1 MKTAGSL
8 NPTTLTMLSHSPRQT
23 QKLGER
29 LGETAQP
36 GDVYLLVGELG
47 SGKTCLAQGIARGL
61 GVTEYT
67 SSPSFVL
74 MKEYHGRLAMYHMD
88 LYRLDREAEMLDLG
102 LESYFAGA
110 GLCVVE
116 WAEKL
121 GRLMPEEHL
130 LIAISYRGDR
140 TRLLEMKARGKRYEE
155 RLASLVPSAKPAK
168 RPEA

>member
-1 MKTAGSL
+1 VVTRR
-8 NPTTLTMLSHSPRQT
+8 NPTIVSRSPRQT

-29 LGETAQP
+29 LGAAAGP
-36 GDVYLLVGELG
+36 GDVYLLAGELG

-74 MKEYHGRLAMYHMD
+74 MKEYRGRLTMYHMD
-88 LYRLDREAEMLDLG
+88 LYRLDREEEMLDLG
-102 LESYFAGA
+102 LPSYFSGA

-130 LIAISYRGDR
+130 LITISYRGDR
-140 TRLLEMKARGKRYEE
+140 TRQLEMKARGKRYQDM
-155 RLASLVPSAKPAK
+155 LDNLTSAAQKTR

>member
-1 MKTAGSL
+1 M
-8 NPTTLTMLSHSPRQT
+8 
-23 QKLGER
+23 
-29 LGETAQP
+29 
-36 GDVYLLVGELG
+36 GELG

-74 MKEYHGRLAMYHMD
+74 MKEYRGRLAMYHMD

-102 LESYFAGA
+102 LESYFSSA

-121 GRLMPEEHL
+121 GRLMPEERL
-130 LIAISYRGDR
+130 LITISYQGDKER
-140 TRLLEMKARGKRYEE
+140 RLKFVARGKRYED
-155 RLASLVPSAKPAK
+155 RVAGLTSIGSKTGSPQA
-168 RPEA
+168 

>member
-1 MKTAGSL
+1 MSRG
-8 NPTTLTMLSHSPRQT
+8 PRQT

-74 MKEYHGRLAMYHMD
+74 MKEYRGRLAMYHMD

-110 GLCVVE
+110 GLCVIE

-121 GRLMPEEHL
+121 GRLAPKEHL
-130 LIAISYRGDR
+130 LITISYRGDR
-140 TRLLEMKARGKRYEE
+140 TRQLELKARGRRYEE
-155 RLASLVPSAKPAK
+155 RVAQLIPAL
-168 RPEA
+168 RR